1 MSTEFRLPEL
11 GENIDKGD
19 LIKVLVSPGE
29 MITKDQPVIELETDK
44 ATLEVPSSVGGKV
57 EAVHVKAGEKVKVG
71 QVILTVS
78 DGAQPSSEPA
88 RAAVGEEPTAGR
100 PETAEATVRSN
111 GAGPTAAAESPEQTQ
126 AASSERTE
134 TDEKEQGPSAG
145 SEAVEFRLPE
155 LGENIEKGDLVKVLV
170 SAGDVISKDQPV
182 IELETDKATLE
193 VPSSVGG
200 KVTEIHV
207 RAGEKVKVGQ
217 LILTLEGGA
226 GASAKKASQPPAKA
240 KAEG

>member
-78 DGAQPSSEPA
+78 DGAEPSDGKATGTHDTSAAERKVDGAETRTSASGQPVKESSEKSAVGSTGSEEDRHSEPA
-88 RAAVGEEPTAGR
+88 AREAVKVRKSGEGGGT
-100 PETAEATVRSN
+100 
-111 GAGPTAAAESPEQTQ
+111 
-126 AASSERTE
+126 
-134 TDEKEQGPSAG
+134 
-145 SEAVEFRLPE
+145 VEFRLPE
-155 LGENIEKGDLVKVLV
+155 LGENIEKGDL
-170 SAGDVISKDQPV
+170 
-182 IELETDKATLE
+182 
-193 VPSSVGG
+193 
-200 KVTEIHV
+200 
-207 RAGEKVKVGQ
+207 
-217 LILTLEGGA
+217 
-226 GASAKKASQPPAKA
+226 
-240 KAEG
+240 